1 MTVTLVTGAT
11 GFIGSHLVE
20 SLAAEGQEI
29 RCLVRPGSNLRW
41 LPQGA
46 VRLFTTPSAL
56 EGFAEAMR
64 GVEVVYH
71 LAGATKARSL
81 AEYQHHNVTLT
92 RRLLDAVAAHA
103 PGLRRFVMVSSQA
116 AAGPGAPG
124 QVPDESVV
132 CRPLTHYGESKLSAE
147 RLLALYPGIPG
158 VILRPVSVYGPRD
171 RDVLGLIK
179 GFDRGF
185 APVIGSL
192 DRRLTFVFVEDLVR
206 ALRLAAESPAAV
218 GQTYF
223 VSDGQVYTWRE
234 VLAVMKRVLGHSAW
248 AVQVPAPV
256 VWTLAAVSE
265 LVSRLIRRPT
275 IFNFNKVREILEQN
289 WSCTSGKLQ
298 AELGFTPGVG
308 LEDGLRRTVAW
319 ARQAGWM

>member
-103 PGLRRFVMVSSQA
+103 PGLRRFVMVSSPA
-116 AAGPGAPG
+116 RARSRTSRSSAGP
-124 QVPDESVV
+124 
-132 CRPLTHYGESKLSAE
+132 
-147 RLLALYPGIPG
+147 
-158 VILRPVSVYGPRD
+158 
-171 RDVLGLIK
+171 
-179 GFDRGF
+179 
-185 APVIGSL
+185 
-192 DRRLTFVFVEDLVR
+192 
-206 ALRLAAESPAAV
+206 
-218 GQTYF
+218 
-223 VSDGQVYTWRE
+223 
-234 VLAVMKRVLGHSAW
+234 
-248 AVQVPAPV
+248 
-256 VWTLAAVSE
+256 
-265 LVSRLIRRPT
+265 
-275 IFNFNKVREILEQN
+275 
-289 WSCTSGKLQ
+289 
-298 AELGFTPGVG
+298 
-308 LEDGLRRTVAW
+308 
-319 ARQAGWM
+319 